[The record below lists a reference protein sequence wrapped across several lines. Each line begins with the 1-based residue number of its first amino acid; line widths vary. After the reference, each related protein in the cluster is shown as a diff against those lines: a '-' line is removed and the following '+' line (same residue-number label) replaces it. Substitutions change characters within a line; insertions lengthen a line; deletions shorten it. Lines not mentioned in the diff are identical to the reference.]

1 MAVRT
6 LSRTLAAEAPA
17 VKAQPYS
24 GVENLEI
31 MREAENY
38 NRYLMNT
45 VVRHATP
52 GPASSTLVRAT
63 VSSRAGFRDS
73 GFSLTAIEP
82 DDYLRQHLIERG
94 IVAASN
100 VAGLPD
106 HSFDYIY
113 TLNVL
118 EHIEDDKLALRQL
131 HEKLKAGGRL
141 LIYVPAFPL
150 LYSSMDTKVGH
161 VRRYTRR
168 ELMATVEAAGFSVKA
183 VAYVDSIGF
192 LATLVF
198 KLVGSKDGGVNR
210 TALKAYDRLIFP
222 LSRILDVFTGRWF
235 GKNLQLLAGK

>member
-1 MAVRT
+1 MQD
-6 LSRTLAAEAPA
+6 
-17 VKAQPYS
+17 QPYS

-45 VVRHATP
+45 VMRHATP
-52 GPASSTLVRAT
+52 GARILDFGAGNGEFAVP
-63 VSSRAGFRDS
+63 VSRQ

-100 VAGLPD
+100 VTGLPD

-168 ELMATVEAAGFSVKA
+168 ELVATVEAAGFRVKT

-222 LSRILDVFTGRWF
+222 LSRILDFFTGRWF